1 MNQIRFSTSDFDE
14 AKVAHEAKFIYIP
27 INSQVREEL
36 VYKVQLTDLNLQD
49 TYYQFSGLTEDEI
62 RIFQNLH
69 VNNRPYEFPDN
80 VHLQVTFEFD
90 LTLYRVD
97 RDVYSLLDWVGD
109 VGGLNEGLY
118 IGFKIVL
125 GLFQFMVLEH
135 LLIEKL
141 YLKPQSPDSEVT
153 GKAVTEE

>member
-1 MNQIRFSTSDFDE
+1 M
-14 AKVAHEAKFIYIP
+14 
-27 INSQVREEL
+27 
-36 VYKVQLTDLNLQD
+36 
-49 TYYQFSGLTEDEI
+49 
-62 RIFQNLH
+62 
-69 VNNRPYEFPDN
+69 
-80 VHLQVTFEFD
+80 HLQVTFEFD

-141 YLKPQSPDSEVT
+141 YLKPQSPESEGT
-153 GKAVTEE
+153 GKAVTEEQSLSDKKTRLWR